1 MAKIEQNTQYLTFE
15 LAEESYGIEVKSI
28 REILEMQRITSVPRT
43 AGYLLGVMNVRGRVV
58 PVVDLRLKFGLIKAE
73 ETVDSAIIVLELTD
87 NGTETLMGLL
97 VDGVNEVL
105 ELGSE
110 SVEPAPRIGTT
121 VDGRLLSG
129 MGKQE
134 DRFILLLNT
143 EAVFSDEDLEVAQ
156 EGAQESDEEHLAQP
170 A

>member
-1 MAKIEQNTQYLTFE
+1 MATIEQNTQYLTFE

-43 AGYLLGVMNVRGRVV
+43 ADYLLGVMNVRGRVV
-58 PVVDLRLKFGLIKAE
+58 PVVDLRLKFGLIKAK
-73 ETVDSAIIVLELTD
+73 ETVDSVIIVLELTD

-156 EGAQESDEEHLAQP
+156 EGAQESDEEHLVQP